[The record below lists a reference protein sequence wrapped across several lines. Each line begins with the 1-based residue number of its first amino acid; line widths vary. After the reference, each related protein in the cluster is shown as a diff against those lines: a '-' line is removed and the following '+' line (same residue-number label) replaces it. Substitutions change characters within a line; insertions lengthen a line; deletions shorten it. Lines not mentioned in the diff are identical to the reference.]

1 MKQLLSLL
9 VLCTVL
15 IVNAQEVDIN
25 KDLPKNDIVY
35 VLQLDDKEIKLPYSE
50 RIPDGLNLEI
60 IESLNV
66 IKKTNSAEFIA
77 YASKDT
83 ERIVIIKLLDTKKSQ
98 LFFDAIKEKSDLA
111 IAPLLRES
119 QDNERKVR
127 LRGKSENTN
136 ILFQIII
143 DDKTFDFD
151 SNQEFLGDINPD
163 DIKSIDVIKDKD
175 GLKKYE
181 ASDKDGVIVTRLK
194 KNKSSKAL
202 LKQLEKDKEGN

>member
-1 MKQLLSLL
+1 MKQLLTLFA
-9 VLCTVL
+9 LCTVL
-15 IVNAQEVDIN
+15 VVNAQEIDIK
-25 KDLPKNDIVY
+25 KDLPKHDIVY
-35 VLQLDDKEIKLPYSE
+35 VLQLDDKELELPYSE
-50 RIPDGLNLEI
+50 SVLDGLNPDM

-83 ERIVIIKLLDTKKSQ
+83 EGIVIIKLLDTEESQ
-98 LFFDAIKEKSDLA
+98 LFFDAIKEKSDLE
-111 IAPLLRES
+111 IVPLLRES
-119 QDNERKVR
+119 QENEVKVR
-127 LRGKSENTN
+127 LRGKSDDTN

-181 ASDKDGVIVTRLK
+181 ASDKDGVIIIRLK
-194 KNKSSKAL
+194 ENKSSKAL
-202 LKQLEKDKEGN
+202 LKKLEKDKKEN